1 MPLAV
6 LRYIFN
12 NKYLIFITIIIMSYM
27 SFFLYYT
34 YSKFRIES
42 LIVKTQKL
50 EHDVAQKETYIK
62 TLKIDYDKIIQS
74 KEQLANLNTQYTK
87 NINQLRDKLNR
98 ESSGKTSINDLV
110 KNKPGLIERYINKE
124 VKRQIE
130 CFKTISADGDC

>member
-1 MPLAV
+1 
-6 LRYIFN
+6 
-12 NKYLIFITIIIMSYM
+12 M